1 MKLTEKAKEQFEK
14 WYNSNVAVENEEVKS
29 FLRLPEPMQWGVIQ
43 DFADSLGYDMAT
55 AEHMNAYMFLI
66 THKKRI
72 WEEMF
77 DFKTR
82 QEARNAAIEKLNE
95 KCNDILEAI

>member
-14 WYNSNVAVENEEVKS
+14 WYNYNVAVENEEVKS

-43 DFADSLGYDMAT
+43 DFADSLGYRMLT
-55 AEHMNAYMFLI
+55 EYYEKKSVYMFD
-66 THKKRI
+66 I
-72 WEEMF
+72 W
-77 DFKTR
+77 DGSNYNYDNISYKTR

-95 KCNDILEAI
+95 LINQNK